1 MQIPAS
7 LSASP
12 PAERRKHNARHRLR
26 LLSSV
31 HAGEGGSHSVAVLD
45 ISATGLL
52 LETAAGLAM
61 GERLRLDLDP
71 AGTCNATIV
80 WSSGRLYGCRFDTP
94 LSKGQLG
101 AALLRGSFVPSVPP
115 AREELARPD
124 EVPAQQ
130 RGGERL
136 ARLRRSRGLTQPELA
151 ALVGVSKTTVW
162 KWKNGA
168 AMPRRMME
176 VRLEEVL
183 GTNAFVP
190 QHDDSSTSA
199 SPGLQQGVELQA
211 VIRSSKER
219 IAAAAGISPDLITVQ
234 IGF

>member
-101 AALLRGSFVPSVPP
+101 AALLRGERVPAALQAGQDTVDAGPQSVP
-115 AREELARPD
+115 D
-124 EVPAQQ
+124 Q
-130 RGGERL
+130 GGTLL

-151 ALVGVSKTTVW
+151 ALVGVSKTTIW
-162 KWKNGA
+162 KWENGA
-168 AMPRRMME
+168 ASPRRLMAL
-176 VRLEEVL
+176 RLEEMF
-183 GTNAFVP
+183 GTNAFAP
-190 QHDDSSTSA
+190 QPAARSAPAPSA
-199 SPGLQQGVELQA
+199 SPDDASLEA
-211 VIRSSKER
+211 IIRSSKER
-219 IAAAAGISPDLITVQ
+219 IAAAAGISPARITVQ
-234 IGF
+234 IRI

>member
-130 RGGERL
+130 RGG
-136 ARLRRSRGLTQPELA
+136 
-151 ALVGVSKTTVW
+151 
-162 KWKNGA
+162 GA
-168 AMPRRMME
+168 ACPAAQVQGTDPTGTGCPGGCEQDHGLE
-176 VRLEEVL
+176 VGKRCRHAAPDDGGPPGG
-183 GTNAFVP
+183 GTGNQRVR
-190 QHDDSSTSA
+190 T
-199 SPGLQQGVELQA
+199 
-211 VIRSSKER
+211 
-219 IAAAAGISPDLITVQ
+219 AAR
-234 IGF
+234 